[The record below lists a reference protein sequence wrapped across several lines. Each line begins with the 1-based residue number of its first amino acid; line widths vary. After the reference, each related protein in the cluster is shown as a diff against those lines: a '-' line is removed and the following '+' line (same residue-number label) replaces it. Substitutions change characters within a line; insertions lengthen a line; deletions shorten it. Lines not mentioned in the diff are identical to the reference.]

1 MSLYR
6 LASALLFMLFFTCAL
21 SSPAMLG
28 ESLVET
34 PDGLSYLL
42 KRRDGESLHKEEVM
56 LLIGVSLLVA
66 AALPYE
72 LPEYLLKSML
82 KYRRY

>member
-6 LASALLFMLFFTCAL
+6 VASALLFMLFFTCAL
-21 SSPAMLG
+21 SSPAVLG

-42 KRRDGESLHKEEVM
+42 KRRD
-56 LLIGVSLLVA
+56 A
-66 AALPYE
+66 AVPYE

>member
-6 LASALLFMLFFTCAL
+6 LASALLLMLFFTCAV
-21 SSPAMLG
+21 SSPAVLG
-28 ESLVET
+28 ENLVET

-42 KRRDGESLHKEEVM
+42 KRRD
-56 LLIGVSLLVA
+56 VA